1 MRPSRLR
8 LLPDALFSAP
18 VLGLSLVW
26 AVAVQLGEVAAT
38 SVGDAALRIALLVV
52 AQAVM
57 FAIPYVTW
65 RVLCPRVR
73 PSAGLW
79 LLLASIVVGA
89 VVRGVVFGVLLFLTG
104 ATRSPDLAFRIVA
117 SANHM
122 VVVTVLLWFFVS
134 EVRQLHAR
142 RRRLVADRDQLLAL
156 QGAAQADLDR
166 LGDRAIASI
175 RESILDSLGGLGAA
189 GSAELLQRLRL
200 IIDDIVRPLSH
211 QLVARAPAWTPP
223 QPPIEAMR
231 VDWPRA
237 ARDGLDPAR
246 IHPVIVTV
254 ALIWLGLP
262 LHVLEYGGAD
272 AALLVATAIVAIP
285 VFWLSRRL
293 AIRSVA
299 GRGAGA
305 RAVAFLLAVVAGGAS
320 LGLATLA
327 YMADRPEPFVF
338 VVMGP
343 VLALLIS
350 APLAVAEAAR
360 DQDLAL
366 EAELEA
372 TTADLRWTL
381 ARAREQHRQQER
393 ALAHALHGRVQASLA
408 AAIVRLDRAVA
419 RGDDDETLRGALH
432 DEILRS
438 VAELDARGS
447 QPKALD
453 QVIALTERNWS
464 GAAEIRCWVSPEARQ
479 ALVADRLCATAVNDL
494 VPELVFNSFRH
505 GSATSIEIRLALDD
519 PRTLALTVTDDGAL
533 DPRQVREGLGT
544 RLLDEA
550 AITWS
555 RTRDGDRTRT
565 TCLLPCT
572 SLAVG

>member
-1 MRPSRLR
+1 MRPTRLR
-8 LLPDALFSAP
+8 LLPDALFSMP
-18 VLGLSLVW
+18 VFGLSLLW
-26 AVAVQLGEVAAT
+26 AVAVQLGEVAARGI
-38 SVGDAALRIALLVV
+38 GDAALRIALLIV
-52 AQAVM
+52 AQVVM
-57 FAIPYVTW
+57 FAVLYLTW
-65 RVLCPRVR
+65 RVLCPRVQ
-73 PSAGLW
+73 PSRGIW
-79 LLLASIVVGA
+79 LLLASVVVGA
-89 VVRGVVFGVLLFLTG
+89 VVRGIVFGLLLFRAGLAET
-104 ATRSPDLAFRIVA
+104 PDLVYRIVA

-156 QGAAQADLDR
+156 QQAAEADLER

-175 RESILDSLGGLGAA
+175 RQSILDSLGTRRAA
-189 GSAELLQRLRL
+189 GSAELLERLRL
-200 IIDDIVRPLSH
+200 TIDDIVRPLSH
-211 QLVARAPAWTPP
+211 QLASRAPAWTPP

-231 VDWPRA
+231 VDWPLA
-237 ARDGLDPAR
+237 VRDGLDPAR

-262 LHVLEYGGAD
+262 LHVLEFGGAD
-272 AALLVATAIVAIP
+272 AAFLVATAIVAIP
-285 VFWLSRRL
+285 VFSLARRG
-293 AIRSVA
+293 AIRLVA
-299 GRGAGA
+299 GRGPGA

-320 LGLATLA
+320 LGLATLT
-327 YMADRPEPFVF
+327 YMRDRPEPFVF

-343 VLALLIS
+343 ILALLIS

-393 ALAHALHGRVQASLA
+393 ALAHALHGRVQAALA
-408 AAIVRLDRAVA
+408 AAIVRLDRAVV
-419 RGDDDETLRGALH
+419 RGDDDDALRSALQS
-432 DEILRS
+432 EILES
-438 VAELDARGS
+438 VAELDARSS
-447 QPKALD
+447 QPEPLD
-453 QVIALTERNWS
+453 QVVALTERNWS
-464 GAAEIRCWVSPEARQ
+464 GAADIECWVSPEARE
-479 ALVADRLCATAVNDL
+479 ALDADRLCAAAVNDL

-505 GSATSIEIRLALDD
+505 GRATSIEIRLDLDD

-533 DPRQVREGLGT
+533 DPRQVCEGLGT

-555 RTRDGDRTRT
+555 RTRDGERTRT
-565 TCLLPCT
+565 ACLLPCT
-572 SLAVG
+572 PLRAM